1 MTTHGQLCAKTR
13 LKLRVLR
20 APLPE
25 FHRVVD
31 ADVDWD
37 DVPDVDGKSRRETDQ
52 AEVRKDR
59 EEGSGRTWNGEHNY

>member
-31 ADVDWD
+31 ADVYWD
-37 DVPDVDGKSRRETDQ
+37 DVPDVDGKSRRET
-52 AEVRKDR
+52 
-59 EEGSGRTWNGEHNY
+59 N